1 MDKPQEE
8 TPKPMNNDEEENTND
23 LSSPNP
29 VEVGKK
35 NKYTIPIEHEKV
47 SYFLTITNLLNN
59 SLLLEIIPSEGAFP
73 YSFRNV
79 YSLEKLHSYD
89 YVFKNSKTIDD
100 CILKI
105 ISFIDKRNISMYIDN
120 QKGIAYL
127 MLEFKI
133 IDEERQITLPLVKN
147 NQIQRCTIKYL
158 YVLII
163 NLKEKFN
170 LYKKEKYAQLD
181 LNKKEI
187 NNLKIKSKNYLNI
200 IKKLKSNDENNYI
213 DKIKQLTPKIT
224 NLENQLN
231 FYKNQF
237 KCELIPN
244 KKIFSFMPE
253 DAEKGFSIEF
263 KIKNI
268 GINLISTK
276 FDKIFIVKDKNNSS
290 NEFSFFNNNKFEYI
304 NNFEKLLPNE
314 ESESITKK
322 FFIENPIKDK
332 IYKLQIKLVSR
343 LHGVISANTL
353 MIEIIIEN
361 EDSEKYVY
369 INKNIRRVSN
379 DSLDYEKKSDYN
391 PEEDEEGE
399 ESEETNITEEEIV
412 RIIHLLNKQFFS
424 SCLLEQKYI
433 RKIILANKGNYEKIA
448 KIIEEKCYN

>member
-290 NEFSFFNNNKFEYI
+290 TEFSFFNNNKFEYI

-322 FFIENPIKDK
+322 FIIENPIKDK